1 MYMYVLSID
10 VGLFNMGLV
19 GVYTGHD
26 YKIDRWKFATKVNIQ
41 SLCINCRCKSECN
54 LRHERTFCD
63 YIDHLVQVYASDFQE
78 CDYIIIERQPPA
90 GFVVIQELILSKFR
104 NKTVI
109 VSPNSVHK
117 FHGISQFDYEG
128 RKVESLRIARDIMGG
143 VFDTFQIANCE
154 RQHDVADA
162 VCQLMFWL
170 DKTRTAAKPAATPFT
185 KFAHFIPSTSKRV
198 IHDFS
203 MFEYRG
209 AP

>member
-1 MYMYVLSID
+1 MYVLSID
-10 VGLFNMGLV
+10 VGLINMGLV
-19 GVYTGHD
+19 GVYVGED

-41 SLCINCRCKSECN
+41 RLCVNCRCRSTCG

-63 YIDHLVQVYASDFQE
+63 YIDHLVQVYQSDFEE
-78 CDYIIIERQPPA
+78 CDYIIIERQPPV
-90 GFVVIQELILSKFR
+90 GFVVIQELILNKFR

-117 FHGISQFDYEG
+117 FHNISQFDYEG
-128 RKVESLRIARDIMGG
+128 RKTESLRIALDTMGG

-162 VCQLMFWL
+162 VCQLLFWL
-170 DKTRTAAKPAATPFT
+170 DKTRTASKPAATPFN
-185 KFAHFIPSTSKRV
+185 KFALFIPPSSKRV

-209 AP
+209 AL